1 MKLSLKI
8 KDVQHI
14 KLLTFLI
21 DLEKNQ
27 LMGIVGRNGVGKTT
41 LMKAIQNLRSADTFV
56 KTSSDRIFSETSVI
70 EYELD
75 DTNVRFDYDA
85 ALGSLNLKGAIS
97 DTVRGIV
104 DVELPMPF
112 GQRFNFYQSISD
124 ADAQIRQAIVLQD
137 YSRPDELIDFLNEI
151 YGSNKFDALVEIRVK
166 GVPHYCITLP
176 DNRYIRE
183 DYLSS
188 GEFFLINLYRKIQLR
203 CKLIAIDEIDISLDA
218 AAQVHLIEKLREFC
232 RKYGVNVV
240 FTTHS
245 LAMMQTLLDG
255 ELYHMREG
263 AAGIEILPESYAYI
277 KSTLFG
283 FRGWDRY
290 ILTEDKLLMRF
301 IEYVINRYCG
311 DVFYEYKI
319 IYIGAAGSV
328 VDLMRRNEREEFFSQ
343 KDNVISVLDGDQL
356 KEKYAQGDNIIFIP
370 FESVEKQI
378 HTDYA
383 AGELRI
389 LGTYETND
397 PKKLFAKFISMKALS
412 ETKIFEY
419 LCAKNEENIS
429 KFADQLKAFLS
440 RS

>member
-1 MKLSLKI
+1 MKI
-8 KDVQHI
+8 RNVQHI
-14 KLLTFLI
+14 KLLEFSV
-21 DLEKNQ
+21 DLERNQ

-41 LMKAIQNLRSADTFV
+41 LMKAIQNLRSADTFL
-56 KTSSDRIFSETSVI
+56 KTSSDRIFSEASAI
-70 EYELD
+70 EYELG
-75 DTNVRFDYDA
+75 DTQINFMYDA
-85 ALGSLNLKGAIS
+85 ALGSLNSKGSIS
-97 DTVRGIV
+97 DTLRGIV

-124 ADAQIRQAIVLQD
+124 ADSKIRQAVVLQD
-137 YSRPDELIDFLNEI
+137 YSRPVELIEFLNEI
-151 YGSNKFDALVEIRVK
+151 YSSNKFDELVEVRVK
-166 GVPHYCITLP
+166 GIPHYCIILP

-232 RKYGVNVV
+232 TKYEVNVV

-263 AAGIEILPESYAYI
+263 VDGIEVLPESYAYI

-290 ILTEDKLLMRF
+290 VLTEDKVLMRF
-301 IEYVINRYCG
+301 LEYVINQFCG

-328 VDLMRRNEREEFFSQ
+328 VDLMRRNEREEFFSK
-343 KDNVISVLDGDQL
+343 KDHVISVLDGDQRE
-356 KEKYAQGDNIIFIP
+356 EKYAQGDRILFIP
-370 FESVEKQI
+370 FESVEKEI
-378 HTDYA
+378 YSDYMD
-383 AGELRI
+383 GKLRL
-389 LGTYETND
+389 LGNYATND
-397 PKKLFAKFISMKALS
+397 PKKLFAKFISMKVLS
-412 ETKIFEY
+412 ELKIFDY
-419 LCAKNEENIS
+419 LCSKNEAQVVE
-429 KFADQLKAFLS
+429 FAAHLKDFLS
-440 RS
+440 RN